1 MEDYNI
7 IHIEQGDCEHILK
20 EPAKEVPFPLS
31 EEHINLIHAMSQK
44 FVDDNMAGLAAPQ
57 VGQPWKIILFHVT
70 DLAMEIRDN
79 AEGPVPLTLL
89 INPSYEPVEENGK
102 NNDWEA
108 CFSVHST
115 MGKVD
120 RWNTIHFKGFNIEGE
135 LVEGIAQGFL
145 ARLIQHEIDHVN
157 GVLFVD
163 RLKPENTQGPTDEM
177 RKMRLRELGV
187 EE

>member
-1 MEDYNI
+1 MEKYNI
-7 IHIEQGDCEHILK
+7 IHIEQGDCERTLK

-31 EEHINLIHAMSQK
+31 EEHLNLIHAMSQK
-44 FVDDNMAGLAAPQ
+44 FEDDNMAGLAAPQ
-57 VGQPWKIILFHVT
+57 VGHPWKIILFHVT
-70 DLAMEIRDN
+70 EMAMENREN
-79 AEGPVPLTLL
+79 ADDSVPLTLL
-89 INPSYEPVEENGK
+89 INPSYEPVKEDGQ

-120 RWNTIHFKGFNIEGE
+120 RWNTIHFKGFNIEGKP
-135 LVEGIAQGFL
+135 VEGLAQGFL
-145 ARLIQHEIDHVN
+145 ARLLQHEIDHVN

-163 RLKPENTQGPTDEM
+163 RLKPENTQGPMDEM
-177 RKMRLRELGV
+177 RKMRLQELGM